1 MSLSRWL
8 KRRDD
13 LEDLDDEV
21 FVDLAYRFLLGRGPD
36 AKGRKHFLDRLR
48 KRASSRDHF
57 LRTLIDSQEFAE
69 SRLYSDLSTSLHE
82 SRGRF
87 VRGLPR
93 AQRIV
98 DIGGSCQGSSDG
110 AMVEIG
116 YPYRFDR
123 LTIIDLPSPE
133 RHELY
138 RSEGDQAFETVGTGL
153 GPVDYLYQS
162 MTTLQPIP
170 DASVDLVY
178 SGQSIEHVTRSE
190 ARTTY
195 REVLRVLKP
204 GGWFALDTPN
214 ARLTRLQQDDF
225 VDPDHKYEY
234 THQELSQDLVNA
246 GFEIVAA
253 KGLNYAGPITSRS
266 EFSETAIAHNCGLFD
281 EIEDCYVLAYVCRKP
296 DPGPA
301 PVRKR

>member
-1 MSLSRWL
+1 MNLSRWL
-8 KRRDD
+8 KRRTD
-13 LEDLDDEV
+13 LQDLDEEA
-21 FVDLAYRFLLGRGPD
+21 FVDLAYRLLLGREPD
-36 AKGRKHFLDRLR
+36 AKGQKHFLDRLTE
-48 KRASSRDHF
+48 RAISRDHF
-57 LRTLIDSQEFAE
+57 IRTLIDSQEFAE
-69 SRLYSDLSTSLHE
+69 LRLYSELSTSLHE

-93 AQRIV
+93 AKRIV

-123 LTIIDLPSPE
+123 LTIVDLPSPE
-133 RHELY
+133 RHQLY
-138 RSEGDQAFETVGTGL
+138 RTEGDQAFETIQTAL

-162 MTTLQPIP
+162 MTTLEPIP
-170 DASVDLVY
+170 DVSVDLVY

-195 REVLRVLKP
+195 GEVLRVLKP
-204 GGWFALDTPN
+204 EGHFALDTPN

-234 THQELSQDLVNA
+234 THQELSGDLAEA
-246 GFEIVAA
+246 GFEIVEAR
-253 KGLNYAGPITSRS
+253 GLNHAGPITSRE
-266 EFSETAIAHNCGLFD
+266 EFSETAIAHNCGLFAQ
-281 EIEDCYVLAYVCRKP
+281 IEDCYVLAYVCRKP
-296 DPGPA
+296 A
-301 PVRKR
+301 

>member
-1 MSLSRWL
+1 MSLGRWL
-8 KRRDD
+8 KRRVD
-13 LEDLDDEV
+13 LESMDDET
-21 FVDLAYRFLLGRGPD
+21 FVDLAYRFLLGREAD
-36 AKGRKHFLDRLR
+36 AHGRKHFLDRLR
-48 KRASSRDHF
+48 KRAIGRDLF
-57 LRTLIDSQEFAE
+57 LRTLIDSQEFAR
-69 SRLYSDLSTSLHE
+69 SRLHSDLSTSLHE

-98 DIGGSCQGSSDG
+98 DIGGSCQGSSQG

-123 LTIIDLPSPE
+123 LTIIDLPSAE

-138 RSEGDQAFETVGTGL
+138 RTDGDQAIDTVETDR

-195 REVLRVLKP
+195 GEVLRVLKP
-204 GGWFALDTPN
+204 GGHFALDTPN
-214 ARLTRLQQDDF
+214 ARLTRLQQDEF
-225 VDPDHKYEY
+225 VDPDHEHEY
-234 THQELSQDLVNA
+234 THQELSQDLTEA
-246 GFEIVAA
+246 GFEIVEAR
-253 KGLNYAGPITSRS
+253 GLNYAGPVTSRS
-266 EFSETAIAHNCGLFD
+266 EFSETAIAHNCGIFD
-281 EIEDCYVLAYVCRKP
+281 EIEDCYALAYVCRKP
-296 DPGPA
+296 GPA
-301 PVRKR
+301 PIPNR